1 MYQQR
6 LPIYY
11 TQGYPYLVQERP
23 RLSTKEILWRLSW
36 PYVLTLVLASLMLV
50 FIITIFILEI
60 ASLANDSSNNLSN
73 TASTGAGIWCAIFF
87 LIPVVFMYLLGNLQ
101 LILNNKYLFFF
112 VVFSACP

>member
-1 MYQQR
+1 
-6 LPIYY
+6 
-11 TQGYPYLVQERP
+11 
-23 RLSTKEILWRLSW
+23 
-36 PYVLTLVLASLMLV
+36 MLV